1 MEKMTSSND
10 ISDDVN
16 FLFRNVCP
24 TDLAEIIALEKES
37 YPKDEAASR
46 SQLQYRQHHAA
57 SFFRCAVIMD
67 EDNKR
72 TTASADINNM
82 DSNSTSLN
90 GIGQLIGFVTATRC
104 HSFDEESMKVH
115 DPMGKLLAI
124 HSVVVKKE
132 YRNHGIGK
140 KMVRNYIES
149 LKMMELK
156 YGIEKVVL
164 ISKKE
169 KLMFY
174 LDCGFSIM
182 GKSTIVHGV
191 EPWYDCECVVNLPA
205 RKKTGLPG
213 AMGRVS
219 SNRRNRSRVKYSYS
233 VIDSFAVNARPIAN
247 GIASVDKKVAAGGG
261 TLSASGKGTGNPAAV
276 VVIPKDE
283 ADKFQPDFEEDIR
296 WMKTTAREFNLS
308 ETAFIWEV
316 QSSGEDQ
323 SKPSGEDQP
332 TEVMYNIR
340 YYTCNGTEVDLC
352 GHATLAASLVVF
364 QDLFS
369 RGKRNPAV
377 SFRTNRGV
385 MLKANPVNPNANIT
399 QNASIRIV
407 MEFPSKDLIAINKGS
422 EEETKVLKVLRES
435 LFPEK
440 SLEDLM
446 SIVKHVGVDDGGDD
460 LLVELSAEGF
470 TEIPH
475 AREINYTPMMNYDGY
490 KRGIIVC
497 CEVSEE
503 MNDRVDFYS
512 RFFGPKVGIE
522 EDPVT
527 GSAHCVLGPFFAK
540 KMEKDFIVGMQKS
553 QRGGIVECTL
563 VDSVVRIAGSAVT
576 TMSGSLYI

>member
-1 MEKMTSSND
+1 MEKMTSSNND
-10 ISDDVN
+10 MPDDVN

-67 EDNKR
+67 FDNSC
-72 TTASADINNM
+72 TTVSEDINNM
-82 DSNSTSLN
+82 DNNSTSLN

-124 HSVVVKKE
+124 HSVVVKEE
-132 YRNHGIGK
+132 YRNRGIGK
-140 KMVRNYIES
+140 RMVRNYIES

-169 KLMFY
+169 NLMFY
-174 LDCGFSIM
+174 LDCGFSIK
-182 GKSTIVHGV
+182 GKSAIVHGA
-191 EPWYDCECVVNLPA
+191 EPWYDCECEVDLPA
-205 RKKTGLPG
+205 TKKIGLPG
-213 AMGRVS
+213 AIGRVAS
-219 SNRRNRSRVKYSYS
+219 VRRSRKYSYS
-233 VIDSFAVNARPIAN
+233 VIDSFAVRERPNAN
-247 GIASVDKKVAAGGG
+247 GIASIDKSG
-261 TLSASGKGTGNPAAV
+261 TLSSSGKGTGNPAAV

-283 ADKFQPDFEEDIR
+283 ADKFQPDSEEDVR

-308 ETAFIWEV
+308 ETAFIWEIE
-316 QSSGEDQ
+316 SSDEDQ
-323 SKPSGEDQP
+323 SKPSGDDQP

-369 RGKRNPAV
+369 RGKRNPSV
-377 SFRTNRGV
+377 TFHTNQGV
-385 MLKANPVNPNANIT
+385 MLKANPVNPNANISLNT
-399 QNASIRIV
+399 SIRIV
-407 MEFPSKDLIAINKGS
+407 MEFPSKDVIAIDKGS
-422 EEETKVLKVLRES
+422 EEEMKVLSVLKES

-440 SLEDLM
+440 SLEDLT
-446 SIVKHVGVDDGGDD
+446 SIVKHVGLDDGGDD

-475 AREINYTPMMNYDGY
+475 SREINYTPMVNYDGY

-527 GSAHCVLGPFFAK
+527 GSAHCVLGPFFAR
-540 KMEKDFIVGMQKS
+540 KMEKDFVVGMQKS
-553 QRGGIVECTL
+553 ERGGIVECTL
-563 VDSVVRIAGSAVT
+563 VDSAVRIAGSAVT